1 MTMKECEVEEKAKTY
16 ILINASKS
24 SYRKR
29 VLKSEIGRA
38 MLYEYRFTIILD
50 QRNDEKAK
58 ALFREYFEGEIHD
71 LENKLEI
78 QKNKLKIVEEFESEE

>member
-38 MLYEYRFTIILD
+38 MLYEYRLTIILD

-71 LENKLEI
+71 LENK
-78 QKNKLKIVEEFESEE
+78 